1 MMPTFAEPVYF
12 WMLLALIPLLLLR
25 LRAHRLSRKGTP
37 GLIANRLRNE
47 LVIGANPWLRWLA
60 FLLHCLALTFI
71 TLALTRPQWGHEE
84 MPTESEGRN
93 IIIAI
98 DTSRSMLATDLLPDR
113 LTRARLAAQ
122 DLVDSLPNDRIG
134 LIAFAGRAFLQAP
147 LTMDHMAIV
156 ETLNQIDTE
165 VIPRGG
171 TNINSAVAM
180 AIETFRKID
189 SKDNALIIFSD
200 GEDLEGGEQLA
211 QIGEDAEE
219 LGMVVIAIGVG
230 TQAGSIIPDPSATS
244 PGTFIKNDNGD
255 IVRSRLDPAAL
266 QQLSARTSRGIYLN
280 LGSASSIA
288 DIVGKALSQIKTSRH
303 EDAAKKRPIERFLW
317 PLSFALFFMIAG
329 FILPIS
335 IRQQHRRTTVATPSP
350 SSKPKPSATPPP
362 LPVVGKTV
370 ALLLFAG
377 YFTLSPP
384 SLQAEESDTK
394 STALP
399 ALESYQNE
407 DYQTAVKSYQQ
418 EIEEEKS
425 PKKESQLH
433 FGLGSA
439 AYRSGDLEL
448 AEQAFG
454 KVLERANNKKLN
466 SDAHYNLGNTLF
478 RHGQTL
484 LKPTA
489 VNDQQSNNAAAPGQ
503 PDMKGATRQWQA
515 AIEHYQ
521 AALKTNPK
529 HVPANENL
537 KLVQNYLKLL
547 QKKQQEQEQKKEQ
560 QEKKDEEKDKEE
572 DKDKEENKD
581 KGEKD
586 EQDKDQGKDQK
597 PDPNGSK
604 NPDGKQPPPKD
615 QDKNSDG
622 KPGDNKDQ
630 KSPPPSDPKN
640 PDGEK
645 KPSDPSKDKQDGKP
659 DDKQE
664 GKQKPSEKQPPQQ
677 PGQAEPK
684 QKDPEGNLKANPSQQ
699 QPAQAAD
706 ARKGKE
712 DQKRNPETGFSPLE
726 ARRLLQSLSDEDLSI
741 KPLMRPAPAQPYK
754 NW

>member
-37 GLIANRLRNE
+37 GLVAHRLRNE

-60 FLLHCLALTFI
+60 FTFHCLALTFI
-71 TLALTRPQWGHEE
+71 IVALSRPQWGHEE

-171 TNINSAVAM
+171 TNINSAVTM

-211 QIGEDAEE
+211 QIGKDAEE

-244 PGTFIKNDNGD
+244 PGTFIKNDKGD

-303 EDAAKKRPIERFLW
+303 EDAARKRPIERFLW
-317 PLSFALFFMIAG
+317 PLGFALLFMIAG

-335 IRQQHRRTTVATPSP
+335 IRYQQRRTAIAAPSP
-350 SSKPKPSATPPP
+350 GSKPKPSATPPP
-362 LPVVGKTV
+362 LPAAGKTA

-377 YFTLSPP
+377 YCTLSPSP
-384 SLQAEESDTK
+384 LQAEETTAK
-394 STALP
+394 TAALP

-407 DYQTAVKSYQQ
+407 DYQTAIKSYQQ

-425 PKKESQLH
+425 PEKESQLH

-439 AYRSGDLEL
+439 AYRTGDLEL

-454 KVLERANNKKLN
+454 KVLERADNNKLN

-484 LKPTA
+484 LKPA
-489 VNDQQSNNAAAPGQ
+489 AAGDGEQNNNNAPGQ

-547 QKKQQEQEQKKEQ
+547 QKKQQEQEQKKDQ
-560 QEKKDEEKDKEE
+560 QEKEDDKKDKEDEDKDKEE
-572 DKDKEENKD
+572 DKED
-581 KGEKD
+581 GEKD
-586 EQDKDQGKDQK
+586 DQGKGKDQK

-604 NPDGKQPPPKD
+604 DPDGNQPPPKD
-615 QDKNSDG
+615 QDKNSEG
-622 KPGDNKDQ
+622 KPDDNKDQ
-630 KSPPPSDPKN
+630 KSPPPSDSKN

-645 KPSDPSKDKQDGKP
+645 KPSDPSKDKPKDQQDGKP
-659 DDKQE
+659 D
-664 GKQKPSEKQPPQQ
+664 GKQKPPQQ
-677 PGQAEPK
+677 PGQAEPE

-706 ARKGKE
+706 ARKSKE